1 MPNLEKTMK
10 KNRTLHFL
18 VGSLIFLTLIYIFIF
33 LIQTAHIN
41 QMTTEAIGEIDE
53 IYMADVSQQAAGRFE
68 TGMELRLSQISAL
81 VNDVPSETVENENDL
96 RTSVVSMA
104 RGRGFDHLALYG
116 ENGTL
121 EMLYGDEVSLEDEEA
136 FYAALEKGQETITV
150 GRSAAG
156 EDLAVMGVP
165 VTYPIQGE
173 EKSIALIAGIPI
185 HYVTD
190 TLLLDMDKSLAY
202 YYVIRQDGSF
212 VIRDTDVEEDNY
224 FERVQAL
231 YEGVENNNSEQ
242 YLEKLS
248 QAMAEG
254 RDYSGAFSSL
264 DGEWRYFYGTNLPY
278 SDWYLL
284 MFMSYG
290 KINETIDS
298 LSEQWKYAAM
308 TACVLILIVL
318 MAVFAVYFNLTEQQ
332 MRKLEEARK
341 IAEQSS
347 KAKSEFLSNMSHDI
361 RTPMNAIVG
370 MTAIAASNLDNREQV
385 ENSLKKI
392 DLSSRHLLGLIN
404 DILDMSKIE
413 SGKMILNME
422 QISLRETVQGVVN
435 IIQPQVNSKK
445 QKFDVYIYNIIKEE
459 VRCDGL
465 RLNQILINLLGNA
478 VKFTPEEGKIE
489 LTLYQEPS
497 QRGENYVCSHLL
509 VKDNGMGMTPE
520 FREKIF
526 ESFAREDNARIQKT
540 EGAGLGMAITK
551 YIVDAMQGTIEIK
564 SAPGEGS
571 QFHITIDMEK
581 AEVSEEEMVLPDWN
595 ILVVDDDELLC
606 ESAVAELNT
615 LGVKASFAL
624 SGEEAVKVAKERHEK
639 GEDFKVILLDWRMPG
654 MDGVETA
661 KQLRSCMGDELP
673 IMMIS
678 AYDWGGAM
686 EEAKKEGVNGF
697 LAKPL
702 FRSSLYYGLKKFAG
716 DAALEE
722 TETEESTVNFEGK
735 HILLAEDNDLNWEIA
750 HELLT
755 PLGLEVERAEN
766 GQICVDKLSASTPS
780 FYDAI
785 IMDIRM
791 PVMTGYEAAEAIRKL
806 DREDAGTIPIIAMS
820 ADAFQDDVKKCL
832 DVGMNAHVAK
842 PIDMREVTRVLQ
854 TYI

>member
-1 MPNLEKTMK
+1 MLNLETEMK

-18 VGSLIFLTLIYIFIF
+18 VGSLIFLILLCIMIF
-33 LIQTAHIN
+33 LMQTARIN
-41 QMTTEAIGEIDE
+41 QMSIEAIGEIDA
-53 IYMADVSQQAAGRFE
+53 IYMSDVSQQAAGRFE

-81 VNDVPSETVENENDL
+81 VNDVPPEMVKNENDL
-96 RTSVVSMA
+96 RTSIVSMA
-104 RGRGFDHLALYG
+104 KGRGFDHLALYEKDG
-116 ENGTL
+116 VL
-121 EMLYGDEVSLEDEEA
+121 EMLYGDELSLEDEEA
-136 FYAALEKGQETITV
+136 FFTALEKGQETITV

-156 EDLAVMGVP
+156 EDLAIMGVP

-190 TLLLDMDKSLAY
+190 TLLLDMGNSLAY

-212 VIRDTDVEEDNY
+212 VIRDTDVKEENY
-224 FERVQAL
+224 FERVQTL
-231 YEGVENNNSEQ
+231 YEGVENNNSGQ
-242 YLEKLS
+242 YLAELT

-264 DGEWRYFYGTNLPY
+264 DGEQRYLYGTNLPY

-298 LSEQWKYAAM
+298 LSEQWKYTAM
-308 TACVLILIVL
+308 LTCGLILLVL

-332 MRKLEEARK
+332 MKGLEEARK
-341 IAEQSS
+341 MAEQSS

-370 MTAIAASNLDNREQV
+370 MTAIASAHLDNREQV
-385 ENSLKKI
+385 ENCLKKI
-392 DLSSRHLLGLIN
+392 DLSGKHLLGLIN

-413 SGKMILNME
+413 SGKMTLNME
-422 QISLRETVQGVVN
+422 QISLRETMQGVVN
-435 IIQPQVNSKK
+435 IIQPQVDSKK
-445 QKFDVYIYNIIKEE
+445 QKFDVSIYDIIKEE

-497 QRGENYVCSHLL
+497 PRGEDYVRTHLL

-520 FREKIF
+520 FQEKIF
-526 ESFAREDNARIQKT
+526 ESFVREDNARIQKT

-571 QFHITIDMEK
+571 EFHIAIDMEK
-581 AEVSEEEMVLPDWN
+581 AEVSEEM
-595 ILVVDDDELLC
+595 
-606 ESAVAELNT
+606 A
-615 LGVKASFAL
+615 KA
-624 SGEEAVKVAKERHEK
+624 AKEHHEK
-639 GEDFKVILLDWRMPG
+639 GEDFRG
-654 MDGVETA
+654 
-661 KQLRSCMGDELP
+661 R
-673 IMMIS
+673 
-678 AYDWGGAM
+678 
-686 EEAKKEGVNGF
+686 
-697 LAKPL
+697 
-702 FRSSLYYGLKKFAG
+702 
-716 DAALEE
+716 
-722 TETEESTVNFEGK
+722 

-750 HELLT
+750 YELLT

-766 GQICVDKLSASTPS
+766 GQVCVDKLSASAPS

-791 PVMTGYEAAEAIRKL
+791 PVMTGYEAAKAIRKL
-806 DREDAGTIPIIAMS
+806 DREDAKIIPIIAMS

-832 DVGMNAHVAK
+832 DAGMNAHVAK
-842 PIDMREVTRVLQ
+842 PIDMGEVTRVLQ
-854 TYI
+854 TYM